1 MAEMLVL
8 VIDAAVPTVRVPQ
21 GELRPTLLQS
31 AFDNRTIYAF
41 LGVPYGRVTERFGR
55 AEPAGPWQG
64 VLNATTDGAEC
75 VQWDERQQRAIG
87 SEQCLYLN
95 IYTSSLPPANPTA
108 PLVFLHGGDW
118 TSGSGSSHWY
128 GPRYWLDHDVV
139 LVTVNSRLG
148 AFGFLSTGDQQAP
161 GNLGL
166 HDQVLAL
173 DWINNNIAFFGG
185 LRSLTTIMGEGTGA
199 VSVHMLQLT
208 QRAKNLFE
216 RAISQ
221 SGTAFCPGAL
231 VPETVA
237 NGHELAARL
246 ACPTGDSA
254 PMLTCLRDASAEDI
268 ARATA
273 HLSGQMGG
281 AAPFGPVIDAYA
293 TEPFLPKPPSELMT
307 ENNFRHSPWIVG
319 TNRDEG
325 ADAAYALLSDSQQ
338 LERLNSRFTELAPQL
353 LHFARTA
360 ADPAATSEQIRKHYF
375 GDRPIDDRTASEL
388 VELLTDRMLLHCT
401 EKAAWWHAHYSTHKV
416 FVYQWNLKGRMHI
429 RDLQPAHPSGAD
441 AAHWRPGHPRF
452 ARHAGAHNLG
462 VSQKDELL
470 LMFSNELAPLYDA
483 NDPLVN
489 EIRQILNM
497 WVTFA
502 KTGDPTPDVHG
513 IDAGLWRE
521 YWEFFYPFDP
531 HYLIIDRD
539 WASVTELRPQ
549 AIEFWDSLGLRENM
563 FKHKLVMRDE
573 L

>member
-1 MAEMLVL
+1 MTFKRAPSTT
-8 VIDAAVPTVRVPQ
+8 ARSTR
-21 GELRPTLLQS
+21 S
-31 AFDNRTIYAF
+31 

-139 LVTVNSRLG
+139 LVTLNSRLG

-231 VPETVA
+231 VPET
-237 NGHELAARL
+237 
-246 ACPTGDSA
+246 
-254 PMLTCLRDASAEDI
+254 
-268 ARATA
+268 
-273 HLSGQMGG
+273 
-281 AAPFGPVIDAYA
+281 
-293 TEPFLPKPPSELMT
+293 
-307 ENNFRHSPWIVG
+307 
-319 TNRDEG
+319 
-325 ADAAYALLSDSQQ
+325 
-338 LERLNSRFTELAPQL
+338 
-353 LHFARTA
+353 
-360 ADPAATSEQIRKHYF
+360 
-375 GDRPIDDRTASEL
+375 
-388 VELLTDRMLLHCT
+388 
-401 EKAAWWHAHYSTHKV
+401 
-416 FVYQWNLKGRMHI
+416 
-429 RDLQPAHPSGAD
+429 
-441 AAHWRPGHPRF
+441 
-452 ARHAGAHNLG
+452 
-462 VSQKDELL
+462 KDELL